1 MKKIFIAFLISSLV
15 VQSAS
20 AQELSPLDFK
30 LKLGQHEFLFPYLFA
45 QDKSPTEGYL
55 LSVADIAL
63 LKIELDSFDEILN
76 ENLNLLKKECKAS
89 VIRCQEDSNER
100 WDKVNIENETL
111 KEKLK
116 LKTQLYKDQKNK
128 TLIYSFSSALVAGL
142 ASFVIIKAFY

>member
-1 MKKIFIAFLISSLV
+1 M
-15 VQSAS
+15 VQNAS

-30 LKLGQHEFLFPYLFA
+30 LKLGQHEFLFPYLFP

-128 TLIYSFSSALVAGL
+128 TLIYSFSSALIAGL